1 MTEMAYPILL
11 ADPVVAHA
19 GHQHLRRRDG
29 SLQPLLNGP
38 GLPVEHFVPGWT
50 PGVLFGGAAP
60 FLILE
65 FHGPGGARAAWLLDA
80 GLCRLGDRLD
90 ELQADHL
97 ASLRHAILPVL
108 RRMATDIL
116 LRPVPIFSREA
127 RAFAQLNDAF
137 REGLAD
143 LAADDVLRAPQILL
157 VNEMPDRMPF
167 DGAMQHADVA
177 VASEVQLQR
186 AHIAEGLAA
195 AFEDRILAATHD
207 GMLSF
212 PSPVDGRRLRCQ
224 GSLYLDDFRIAYRF
238 ADIAAG
244 LAFYV
249 IASDHYVKA
258 VALYVPAI
266 DLLVVPDS
274 WSRHLLG
281 VYFSPGVERRLVRH
295 ALSFGARLVPYLVR
309 GAARLASV
317 LRGAPG
323 THLGHQLWN
332 ELSGI
337 EYLLG
342 SRPGALIP
350 EWIVPGPRHAIELW
364 GATDLV
370 FPELRHRVN
379 RAFACGGDV
388 LPYLYSEGVCAVRMT
403 RERVS
408 ARLRRRL
415 QRITRSG
422 AAFAA
427 AERLAEASHRNAA
440 AVIVLGL
447 RVENRTM
454 VDITQFFADAI
465 AMIAQRWP
473 GSTVV
478 IDGHNSWHADAA
490 QGAGVGQTIRS
501 HPIQSQSIQ
510 SHGEWM
516 AATPPLQVERAIAA
530 ELRAAACR
538 LDVCIVDTLGA
549 PLSHSLAWAQ
559 LCDGFLSIWG
569 ASLAKFR
576 WVCNKPGLV
585 VSSRANLLHRDDLHI
600 YDAPRY
606 MELPTPLLFAD
617 PAAIEDDAQA
627 ARLVPVAEDEPLF
640 ANFRADHGLVL
651 AQFAGLIEQQL
662 ATLRC
667 ASVADATLRCAS
679 VVAIG

>member
-1 MTEMAYPILL
+1 MGHDGGAATAVYPILL
-11 ADPVVAHA
+11 SGPVQEHA
-19 GHQHLRRRDG
+19 GHQHLRRSDG

-38 GLPVEHFVPGWT
+38 GLPVEGFVPGWT
-50 PGVLFGGAAP
+50 PGVLYGGAAP

-65 FHGPGGARAAWLLDA
+65 FDGPDGARAAWLLDA

-90 ELQADHL
+90 ELDAAGL
-97 ASLRHAILPVL
+97 AALRHAILPGL
-108 RRMATDIL
+108 RRVAADIL
-116 LRPVPIFSREA
+116 LRPVPILSREA
-127 RAFAQLNDAF
+127 QAFGRLNDAF

-143 LAADDVLRAPQILL
+143 LVAADVLRPPQIVPLDEL
-157 VNEMPDRMPF
+157 PEQTRFAGADLAPD
-167 DGAMQHADVA
+167 
-177 VASEVQLQR
+177 VQLR
-186 AHIAEGLAA
+186 RVHLAA
-195 AFEDRILAATHD
+195 GLDVPFEDRILAATHD

-212 PSPVDGRRLRCQ
+212 PSPVDGRPLRCQ
-224 GSLYLDDFRIAYRF
+224 GSLYIDDFRIAYRF

-249 IASDHYVKA
+249 IASDHYFRT
-258 VALYVPAI
+258 VALYVPAN
-266 DLLVVPDS
+266 DLLVVPDQ
-274 WSRHLLG
+274 WGRHLLG
-281 VYFSPGVERRLVRH
+281 VYFAPGVERRLVRH
-295 ALSFGARLVPYLVR
+295 ALLCGAALVPYLAR
-309 GAARLASV
+309 GATRIASV

-337 EYLLG
+337 EHLL
-342 SRPGALIP
+342 SAAPGTLLP

-364 GATDLV
+364 GATDVV
-370 FPELRHRVN
+370 FPELRHRIN
-379 RAFACGGDV
+379 RAFVSGADV
-388 LPYLYSEGVCAVRMT
+388 LPYLYREGVCAVRMT

-415 QRITRSG
+415 QRLARND
-422 AAFAA
+422 AAYTE
-427 AERLAEASHRNAA
+427 AELLARASHRKAA

-454 VDITQFFADAI
+454 VDLTRFFADAI

-478 IDGHNSWHADAA
+478 IDGHNCWQADAA
-490 QGAGVGQTIRS
+490 QGSAQ
-501 HPIQSQSIQ
+501 PIQ

-516 AATPPLQVERAIAA
+516 AAIPPLQVERAIAA
-530 ELRAAACR
+530 DLRAAAGM

-559 LCDGFLSIWG
+559 LSDGFLSIWG

-585 VSSRANLLHRDDLHI
+585 ITSRANLLERGDLHI

-606 MELPTPLLFAD
+606 MELPTTLLFTDRDAV
-617 PAAIEDDAQA
+617 EDDADA
-627 ARLVPVAEDEPLF
+627 PKLVPVSRDDPLF
-640 ANFRADHGLVL
+640 ANFRADHARVL
-651 AQFAGLIEQQL
+651 AQFAGLIDAQL
-662 ATLRC
+662 ATREC
-667 ASVADATLRCAS
+667 APAAS
-679 VVAIG
+679 IR

>member
-1 MTEMAYPILL
+1 MVRLFDFLLRRAACVRMGHGGTTEAAYPILL

-29 SLQPLLNGP
+29 SLQPLLNEP
-38 GLPVEHFVPGWT
+38 GLPVTAFVPGWT
-50 PGVLFGGAAP
+50 PTVLYGGAP
-60 FLILE
+60 PYLILE
-65 FHGPGGARAAWLLDA
+65 FAGPDDARAAWLLDA

-90 ELQADHL
+90 ELDPDHL
-97 ASLRHAILPVL
+97 GALRAAILPAL
-108 RRMATDIL
+108 RRIASDIL

-127 RAFAQLNDAF
+127 QAFAQLNDAF
-137 REGLAD
+137 RDRLAE
-143 LAADDVLRAPQILL
+143 LAADEVLRPPQI
-157 VNEMPDRMPF
+157 VPVAEIPDRMRFVPERE
-167 DGAMQHADVA
+167 AAP
-177 VASEVQLQR
+177 EVPLRR
-186 AHIAEGLAA
+186 AHIAAGLAVP
-195 AFEDRILAATHD
+195 FEDRILAATHD

-212 PSPVDGRRLRCQ
+212 PSPVDGRPLRCQ

-249 IASDHYVKA
+249 IASDHYFKA
-258 VALYVPAI
+258 LALYVPAI
-266 DLLVVPDS
+266 DLLVVPDT
-274 WSRHLLG
+274 WCRHLLG
-281 VYFSPGVERRLVRH
+281 VYFAPGVERRMVRH
-295 ALSFGARLVPYLVR
+295 ALAFGASLVR
-309 GAARLASV
+309 YLARGATRLASV

-337 EYLLG
+337 EHLLD
-342 SRPGALIP
+342 SRPGALVP

-370 FPELRHRVN
+370 FPELRQRVN
-379 RAFACGGDV
+379 RAFAGGGDV

-408 ARLRRRL
+408 AGLRRRL
-415 QRITRSG
+415 QRIGRAG
-422 AAFAA
+422 PVFAA
-427 AERLAEASHRNAA
+427 AELLARDARRKPA

-465 AMIAQRWP
+465 ALIAQRWP
-473 GSTVV
+473 GSIVV
-478 IDGHNSWHADAA
+478 IDGHNSWHPDPAHGTTD
-490 QGAGVGQTIRS
+490 G
-501 HPIQSQSIQ
+501 HSIQ

-516 AATPPLQVERAIAA
+516 AATPPLQVERAIAVD
-530 ELRAAACR
+530 LRSMAGM
-538 LDVCIVDTLGA
+538 LDVRIVDTLGA

-576 WVCNKPGLV
+576 WICNKPGLV
-585 VSSRANLLHRDDLHI
+585 VTSRANLLHRDDLHI

-606 MELPTPLLFAD
+606 MELPTTLLFTDAE
-617 PAAIEDDAQA
+617 AVEDDAQA
-627 ARLVPVAEDEPLF
+627 ARLVPVAQDDPLF
-640 ANFRADHGLVL
+640 ANFRVDHGRVL
-651 AQFAGLIEQQL
+651 DQFAGLIEEQL
-662 ATLRC
+662 ATRRR
-667 ASVADATLRCAS
+667 AST
-679 VVAIG
+679 VAIG